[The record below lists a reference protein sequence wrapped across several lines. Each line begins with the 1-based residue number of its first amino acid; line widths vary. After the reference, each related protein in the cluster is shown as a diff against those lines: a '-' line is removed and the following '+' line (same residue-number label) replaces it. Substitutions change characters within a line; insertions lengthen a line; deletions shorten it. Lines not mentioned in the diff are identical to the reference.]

1 MIQKKMVAAMQ
12 MGLCCITRRRGQ
24 IRGSVCLGFSLGG
37 CEPGHQIS
45 RRQVVSCC
53 ARAGPIEATTQSV
66 FLQAGQP
73 PFDEYRQ
80 RNRLR
85 GKFAVCGDGFD
96 DGRGPVFRRP
106 KGHGSFAGRICRGW
120 EAVPIPDAPDLSV
133 VQPPAPPR
141 RAPPRSRRSRIGDR
155 SRDGAAGFG
164 RSAASYS
171 RLRRGGRSRSG
182 ERPRVRG
189 GGLRSTYAIRQV
201 AYPAPRF
208 PSRTDR
214 GQDASHRCRSAAE
227 EGFHRRGGR
236 RGNDGHGHRHR
247 LVERRRGAWS
257 GSQSSSGKDGSS

>member
-1 MIQKKMVAAMQ
+1 MVAAMQ

-45 RRQVVSCC
+45 RRHVVSCC

-133 VQPPAPPR
+133 VQPPDPPR

-182 ERPRVRG
+182 ERLGLLAQRDVAPLSMRFDHRPRSLRFEIDVEQHVAGQADIIAAKAGAIVSVRSVRW
-189 GGLRSTYAIRQV
+189 LK
-201 AYPAPRF
+201 
-208 PSRTDR
+208 
-214 GQDASHRCRSAAE
+214 
-227 EGFHRRGGR
+227 
-236 RGNDGHGHRHR
+236 
-247 LVERRRGAWS
+247 LWS
-257 GSQSSSGKDGSS
+257 S